1 MEPRAV
7 TFFEWSWYILYNGK
21 CFAKSNAFKQ
31 WRVSFSH
38 IMIICKIH
46 NVVLWVEQYPL
57 WILIVVHVRRVDDAA
72 RFTSCNFLRLMIT
85 ISLYHS
91 ITVNSDVARKSNFT
105 FSFKY
110 NLPFYKSDHTLWQGI
125 SYNPLLRLYQSIYFQ
140 TNCYIICMEKPTFK
154 YLVTWWS
161 IHIFFTIF
169 FHNPGFHPINIQGED
184 A

>member
-105 FSFKY
+105 FPFKY
-110 NLPFYKSDHTLWQGI
+110 NLQFYKSDDTLHQGI
-125 SYNPLLRLYQSIYFQ
+125 SYYVVCINCINVYISTPILVLR
-140 TNCYIICMEKPTFK
+140 T
-154 YLVTWWS
+154 
-161 IHIFFTIF
+161 
-169 FHNPGFHPINIQGED
+169 
-184 A
+184 

>member
-91 ITVNSDVARKSNFT
+91 ITVNSDVARKRNFT

-125 SYNPLLRLYQSIYFQ
+125 SYTHFWDCINLYTFKQIVTLSAWRNLHSNIWLHDEVSIYSSLYSFI
-140 TNCYIICMEKPTFK
+140 T
-154 YLVTWWS
+154 L
-161 IHIFFTIF
+161 
-169 FHNPGFHPINIQGED
+169 GFIQ
-184 A
+184 